1 MQAKQTTYVVGK
13 EYNEKNVELLPCVI
27 PFKPQTKNYDL
38 TWKYF
43 RKIPKANPKHTHNTT
58 NATMKKWGAFTPI
71 NPHLNLRPKN
81 MIWPGANSQESEVQP
96 QTHPPTLQTP

>member
-1 MQAKQTTYVVGK
+1 M
-13 EYNEKNVELLPCVI
+13 EHLPCVI
-27 PFKPQTKNYDL
+27 PFKPQAKNYDL

-58 NATMKKWGAFTPI
+58 DATMKKWGAFTLI

-81 MIWPGANSQESEVQP
+81 MSDLAQIRKVVGSSNPKLTHQHYKRGRQEKG
-96 QTHPPTLQTP
+96 L